1 VLGRGHGEINHKG
14 RRRDISIWLFLMLE
28 ALMAL
33 GATTVFASKPLDP
46 DHNVVAMSN
55 GFPTIR
61 GSPTLVY

>member
-1 VLGRGHGEINHKG
+1 MTIR
-14 RRRDISIWLFLMLE
+14 LFLMPE

-33 GATTVFASKPLDP
+33 EATTVFATKPLDP

-61 GSPTLVY
+61 GSLTLVY